1 MKVTRW
7 DLLAWSPHLIEQR
20 LYLKEENENAS
31 CRKTAATENYMRE
44 ITLVISLHT
53 AAISCGIERK
63 SLKEMLDSISF
74 KQHR

>member
-1 MKVTRW
+1 M
-7 DLLAWSPHLIEQR
+7 P
-20 LYLKEENENAS
+20 
-31 CRKTAATENYMRE
+31 AAEKQWQQKNYMRE

-53 AAISCGIERK
+53 AAISCGTERK